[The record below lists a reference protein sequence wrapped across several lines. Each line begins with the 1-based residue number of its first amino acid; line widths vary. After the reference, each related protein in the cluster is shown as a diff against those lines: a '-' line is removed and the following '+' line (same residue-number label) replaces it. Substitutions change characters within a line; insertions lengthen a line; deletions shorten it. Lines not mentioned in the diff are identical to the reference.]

1 MSSTS
6 AKHATLSTRP
16 SLASSLD
23 YYGLA
28 TFDLSWGGVV
38 RGIEKESLRVSP
50 SGALSQSIHPHAL
63 GSTLT
68 NPYITTDFSESL
80 LEFITPAYER
90 IEDCLGMLEG
100 IHRFTLTRLE
110 NQEML
115 WGSSMPCA
123 LGGEDEIPIALFGTS
138 NLGRLKT
145 LYREGLS
152 NRYGKIMQTIAGI
165 HYNFSMP
172 ESFWPQYQQHCGDT
186 GSLQDFRTNKYLHLI
201 RNFHRYSWLLVY
213 LFGASPAACKS
224 FVRGREHSL
233 QELDANSLYLPYATC
248 LRMGNLGYKS
258 EAQKSLFVCYNDL
271 NNYAE
276 CLDTAMHTPYPEY
289 EAIDR
294 GPNGEPRQINANL
307 LQLENEFYSTIR
319 PKRNVK
325 SGQRPLAAL
334 KEGGIEYIEV
344 RALDLNPYLP
354 LGIDAEQ
361 IRFLDTFLVHCLLAP
376 SPECHQAEFFEVAEN
391 LTRVVEQ
398 GRDPALMLSEEGKP
412 RAMRQWAA
420 TVLDSL
426 SHAATLLDSIHNA
439 ADYPNGEYASALQA
453 QVDKLNDAGLT
464 PSGRML
470 TQMQE
475 EGLSFFQLALTLA
488 QRQHEFLLESRDNAA
503 KTLPSQADE
512 AMFEKVAKQSLADQA
527 SLEAE
532 SQLDFEEFLA
542 QWNAA

>member
-1 MSSTS
+1 
-6 AKHATLSTRP
+6 
-16 SLASSLD
+16 
-23 YYGLA
+23 
-28 TFDLSWGGVV
+28 
-38 RGIEKESLRVSP
+38 
-50 SGALSQSIHPHAL
+50 
-63 GSTLT
+63 
-68 NPYITTDFSESL
+68 
-80 LEFITPAYER
+80 
-90 IEDCLGMLEG
+90 
-100 IHRFTLTRLE
+100 
-110 NQEML
+110 
-115 WGSSMPCA
+115 MPCA

-233 QELDANSLYLPYATC
+233 QELDAHSLYLPYATC

-289 EAIDR
+289 EAIGL
-294 GPNGEPRQINANL
+294 GPNGEPLQINANL

-398 GRDPALMLSEEGKP
+398 GRDPALMLSEDGKP

-420 TVLDSL
+420 TILESL
-426 SHAATLLDSIHNA
+426 GHAAALLDSIHSA
-439 ADYPNGEYASALQA
+439 TDDLGVEYASALQA
-453 QVDKLNDAGLT
+453 QIDKLNDSNLT

-470 TQMQE
+470 AQMQNE
-475 EGLSFFQLALTLA
+475 ELSFFQLALTLA
-488 QRQHEFLLESRDNAA
+488 QRQHEALLESPNGG
-503 KTLPSQADE
+503 TQPLLSQADE

-527 SLEAE
+527 KLEAE
-532 SQLDFEEFLA
+532 PQLDFETFLA